1 MNAAAE
7 LGPQQPGSWGGTGAP
22 CLGRDGGGVLIRVVS
37 QFGNQRSQASLDKED
52 LVAKMILENLTRS
65 VNQQ

>member
-1 MNAAAE
+1 M
-7 LGPQQPGSWGGTGAP
+7 TGQRR
-22 CLGRDGGGVLIRVVS
+22 GRGVLIRVVS
-37 QFGNQRSQASLDKED
+37 RFGNQRSRASLDKED